1 MSGPRF
7 VAIHGHFY
15 QPPRESPWLERV
27 EVQDSAAPFHDW
39 NARVTAEC
47 YAPNTAARR
56 VDAQNRILDVVD
68 NFAALAF
75 DIGPTLMAW
84 LEAERPDVYR
94 AILAADE
101 TSRAARGQG
110 NAIAQA
116 YGHAILPL
124 CSRRDK
130 VTQVRWGLADFRH
143 RFGREAHGMWLPE
156 TAADRETLE
165 VLAEEGVRFT
175 LLAPSQAAG
184 VREPGGEWRPGAA
197 LDPRRAYRW
206 EGGRARELALFFYDG
221 PVSHAVAFDGLLR
234 SGDALA
240 TRLLAG
246 FDETAPYPQL
256 VQIATDGETYGHHH
270 RFGEMALAAACAR
283 IEASGAA
290 TLTSHAAFLAAHP
303 PTMEA
308 RVVDGSS
315 WSCAHGVER
324 WRGDCGCRAGR
335 HHGWHQRWRAPLRE
349 ALDWL
354 RDSVDP
360 LYEARAASLLKDPWA
375 ARDAYVEVLLDRTP
389 ASVTAF
395 LDRHALRPM
404 DADGRV
410 QALRC
415 LELQRHR
422 LLMYTS
428 CGWFFDEISGIETVQ
443 VLRYAARVLQ
453 LARALGGDAG
463 LEEELLRRLGAAPSN
478 LPELRDGAGVW
489 RRHVAP
495 CATDLARVAA
505 HYAIAGPTEGYG
517 DPAEVHAFR
526 VERRQWTRVAVDEAS
541 LSIGR
546 VRVTARVT
554 EESEEADVAVLH
566 AGDGQIHC
574 RVRTGVAADALA
586 AAREAL
592 LRLAPFHERAGC
604 ARELEQRFGGRAY
617 TVADIFVDERR
628 RLVSR
633 LAERALHA
641 PAGAP
646 IEVASRQLLGELHGV
661 EGPIPSDLA
670 DVARRLLG
678 RSAREELVTLAE
690 GGPVTGSTQRLREVL
705 AEGRSLGISLGLGAE
720 DVSRAIGSALGRA
733 LETLRARVTTAA
745 TADTL
750 ALLAVGHALDAPI
763 DLWAAQNAVARLW
776 RQASSED
783 RLTLAPIMSA
793 LGFAPGALAAPRQ
806 H

>member
-1 MSGPRF
+1 VSSPRF

-75 DIGPTLMAW
+75 DVGPTLMAW

-94 AILAADE
+94 AIVAADRA
-101 TSRAARGQG
+101 SHAARGQG

-156 TAADRETLE
+156 TAADTETLE

-175 LLAPSQAAG
+175 LLAPNQAAG

-206 EGGRARELALFFYDG
+206 EGSRDRELALFFYDG
-221 PVSHAVAFDGLLR
+221 PLSHAVAFDGLLR

-246 FDETAPYPQL
+246 FDETAPHPQL

-283 IEASGAA
+283 IEASGGA

-303 PTMEA
+303 PTVEA
-308 RVVDGSS
+308 RVSEGSS

-335 HHGWHQRWRAPLRE
+335 HHGWHQRWRGPLRE

-360 LYEARAASLLKDPWA
+360 LYEARAATLLKDPWA

-395 LDRHALRPM
+395 LDRHALRPL

-443 VLRYAARVLQ
+443 VLRYAARTLQ

-463 LEEELLRRLGAAPSN
+463 LEAELLRRLGAAPSN
-478 LPELRDGAGVW
+478 DPELRDGAGVW

-495 CATDLARVAA
+495 CATDLARVVA

-517 DPAEVHAFR
+517 DPVEVHAFR
-526 VERRQWTRVAVDEAS
+526 VERRQWAKVTVGGAA

-554 EESEEADVAVLH
+554 EESEEADVAVLD
-566 AGDGQIHC
+566 AGGEIQC
-574 RVRTGVAADALA
+574 RVRTGSDAGALA
-586 AAREAL
+586 ADREAL
-592 LRLAPFHERAGC
+592 LRLVSSQERARWT
-604 ARELEQRFGGRAY
+604 RELEQRFGGRGY
-617 TVADIFVDERR
+617 TASDVFLEERR
-628 RLVSR
+628 RLAAR
-633 LAERALHA
+633 LAERALDG

-646 IEVASRQLLGELHGV
+646 LDAAGRQLLGELRGV
-661 EGPIPSDLA
+661 EGAIPPDLA
-670 DVARRLLG
+670 VVARRLL
-678 RSAREELVTLAE
+678 ARAARDELAALAK
-690 GGPVTGSTQRLREVL
+690 GSPVAASTARLREVMAEAHSL
-705 AEGRSLGISLGLGAE
+705 AIPLGLDAPGVA
-720 DVSRAIGSALGRA
+720 RAIGSALERA
-733 LETLRARVTTAA
+733 LDTLRARVTTSA
-745 TADTL
+745 TADALGLL
-750 ALLAVGHALDAPI
+750 ALRHALDAPL
-763 DLWAAQNAVARLW
+763 DLWAAENAVARLW
-776 RQASSED
+776 RQGSPED
-783 RLTLAPIMSA
+783 RATLAPLMSA
-793 LGFAPGALAAPRQ
+793 LGFAPGALAAPRP
-806 H
+806 HR

>member
-1 MSGPRF
+1 VSSPRF

-75 DIGPTLMAW
+75 DVGPTLMAW
-84 LEAERPDVYR
+84 LEHERPDVYR
-94 AILAADE
+94 AILEGDRA
-101 TSRAARGQG
+101 SCAARGHG

-124 CSRRDK
+124 CNRRDK

-175 LLAPSQAAG
+175 LLAPSQAAA
-184 VREPGGEWRPGAA
+184 VRAPGGEWRPGAA

-206 EGGRARELALFFYDG
+206 EGSGGRELALFFYDG
-221 PVSHAVAFDGLLR
+221 PISHAVAFDGLLR

-246 FDETAPYPQL
+246 FDETASHPQL

-283 IEASGAA
+283 IEAGGVA

-303 PTMEA
+303 PTLEA
-308 RVVDGSS
+308 RVVEGSS

-324 WRGDCGCRAGR
+324 WRADCGCRAGR
-335 HHGWHQRWRAPLRE
+335 HHGWDQRWRGPLRE

-360 LYEARAASLLKDPWA
+360 LYEARAAALLKDPWA

-389 ASVTAF
+389 AAVTAF
-395 LDRHALRPM
+395 LDRHALRPL

-443 VLRYAARVLQ
+443 VLRYAARAVQ
-453 LARALGGDAG
+453 LARALGADAG
-463 LEEELLRRLGAAPSN
+463 LEEELLRRLEAAPSN

-495 CATDLARVAA
+495 WVTDLPRVAA

-517 DPAEVHAFR
+517 DRADIHAFR
-526 VERRQWTRVAVDEAS
+526 VERRQWARVAVGEAS

-554 EESEEADVAVLH
+554 EESEEADVAVLD
-566 AGDGQIHC
+566 AGDGQIHA
-574 RVRTGVAADALA
+574 RVRTGREADALA

-592 LRLAPFHERAGC
+592 LALVPLRGLAEWT
-604 ARELEQRFGGRAY
+604 RELERHFGGRAY
-617 TVADIFVDERR
+617 TTADVFLAERR

-633 LAERALHA
+633 LAERALGG
-641 PAGAP
+641 AGAP
-646 IEVASRQLLGELHGV
+646 LEPAGRQLLAELRGV

-670 DVARRLLG
+670 DVARRLL
-678 RSAREELVTLAE
+678 ARAARDEIAKLAE
-690 GGPVTGSTQRLREVL
+690 GGPVAGSTQRLREIL
-705 AEGRSLGISLGLGAE
+705 AEARSLAISLGLGAG
-720 DVSRAIGSALGRA
+720 DVTRAIGAALGRA
-733 LETLRARVTTAA
+733 LETLSGHVTAVA
-745 TADTL
+745 TADALT
-750 ALLAVGHALDAPI
+750 LLAIGPALDAQV
-763 DLWAAQNAVARLW
+763 DLWEAQNAAARLW
-776 RQASSED
+776 RRGSRED
-783 RLTLAPIMSA
+783 RQTLAPLMSA
-793 LGFAPGALAAPRQ
+793 LGFAPGALAPPRP